1 MRIPV
6 RMRCDL
12 GREIPVWA
20 FLLFALACILPAVW
34 SVSIP
39 PLHDYHNHLARQ
51 YILHRLDQSPVLG
64 SFYMSMWRASP
75 YLMFDAVVQA
85 LATVMPVAVAGKVFV
100 TLMLVLLA
108 SAPAALNL
116 ALLGRI
122 TPLALLGPLFAF
134 NQTVTLGFV
143 NFMFGV
149 AMALVAFAVWIRL
162 RSASRTLRW
171 VAMPLLCAA
180 VFFSHLLG
188 FVIYMATVSSYE
200 IGRYVSGWR
209 KPDGRLSIRF
219 DREQWVILAAILL
232 QAALPLLLFA
242 AWGPTTESVSHNTYG
257 GLQRKV
263 ELLTSIFGY
272 LMPYPQGVER
282 ALRWLV
288 PAVLLALL
296 ALRKVR
302 LAEGAGWPM
311 AAMLGLF
318 LAMPVELFG
327 GWGADHRLLPALGLL
342 AVGVLRPTWNGRASW
357 AIVILGGV
365 ILARAATVTAEW
377 VNAGQIYARY
387 LRALELVPNGS
398 RLFYAFGHS
407 AGQRLTTQPVY
418 HVPQQVLATRDV
430 YVPFLFASTS
440 GWLTLRYRD
449 EVEPLQRLSAGPVLL
464 HGDSPGWES
473 LKGRFDYFLLV
484 DQQHFSA
491 PVPDW
496 LTLRYEEGQIR
507 LYSATPI
514 AR

>member
-1 MRIPV
+1 MQF
-6 RMRCDL
+6 DL

-51 YILHRLDQSPVLG
+51 YILHRLDHSPVLE
-64 SFYMSMWRASP
+64 SFYASMWRASP

-85 LATVMPVAVAGKVFV
+85 LAIVMPVAVAGKVFITV
-100 TLMLVLLA
+100 MLVLLA

-116 ALLGRI
+116 ALQGRV
-122 TPLALLGPLFAF
+122 TPLALLGPVFAF

-143 NFMFGV
+143 NFMFSV
-149 AMALVAFAVWIRL
+149 AMALVAFAVWIWL
-162 RSASRTLRW
+162 RSASRALRW
-171 VAMPLLCAA
+171 AAMPLLCAA

-188 FVIYMATVSSYE
+188 FVIYMVAVSSYE
-200 IGRYVSGWR
+200 IGKYVSGWK

-219 DREQWVILAAILL
+219 DHEQWVILASILL

-242 AWGPTTESVSHNTYG
+242 AWGPTTESVSNNTYG
-257 GLQRKV
+257 GLQRKF
-263 ELLTSIFGY
+263 ELLASIFRY
-272 LMPYPQGVER
+272 LMPYPHGIER
-282 ALRWLV
+282 AMRWLV

-296 ALRKVR
+296 ALRKLH
-302 LAEGAGWPM
+302 LAQGAGWPL
-311 AAMLGLF
+311 AAMVGLF

-342 AVGVLRPTWNGRASW
+342 AVGVLRPTWNGRATW
-357 AIVILGGV
+357 AVVILGSV
-365 ILARAATVTAEW
+365 ILVRAATVTAEW
-377 VNAGQIYARY
+377 VNAGPIYARY

-449 EVEPLQRLSAGPVLL
+449 EVEPLQRISAGPVLL
-464 HGDSPGWES
+464 HGGSPGWDS
-473 LKGRFDYFLLV
+473 LKDRFDYFLLV
-484 DQQHFSA
+484 DQQHFKT
-491 PVPDW
+491 PPPDW
-496 LTLRYEEGQIR
+496 LTLMHEDGEIR
-507 LYSATPI
+507 LYSGTAS